1 MNEKNKIPKTGW
13 HGGNMTLKH
22 FLTGIL
28 IAFIV
33 SLVPTLIDGPF
44 NQLEQ
49 QATDLKL
56 LIRGQSTID
65 TNIVILYLDNSDIN
79 ALKRWPLPR
88 NYYALLLMAL
98 HDVEVK
104 AVGFDFSFS
113 DPQPEYAEN
122 DSLLVRMTRTMEN
135 IVQSVYFDRLT
146 GTAAD
151 TLAPQ
156 TIPARFVY
164 KIPEQHSFRSGGRI
178 TLPFPALLNA
188 SMSIGHANLAD
199 EAVVR
204 NFPLFIEYNGQLVP
218 ALSFELARLFL
229 EGTRSSVV
237 VAGSSALIKYPG
249 DMKRIPILDQG
260 YVRLNYSGGTS
271 SLHTIHFV
279 DFLQAYGER
288 SSQPQPALLTSLKG
302 KIILIG
308 VIAEGRSSFVA
319 TPYAAKFPAV
329 GVHATAIHNILHS
342 NFLVSPAWWVC
353 LAISFLLGLAA
364 FVMIFRFREFRGL
377 LLTIGLFALYC
388 LLDVLI
394 LIIIDL
400 SLPLAIPGIV
410 VLLVSFLTVVY
421 ERNIMKETVTE
432 LAREKD
438 EITRQLRLKESRVQE
453 LEKRLTLSSQQN
465 TPAVSLVEELER
477 QKRALEELSSRAADL
492 QVYQPEE
499 SGDDGTPE
507 AFCGIIYSPTGKMAP
522 LIAMVRKIASGDA
535 NVMISGESGT
545 GKELIARAIHSE
557 SPRREKPFIAVNCG
571 ALSESLLE
579 SELFGH
585 ERGAFTGAVKE
596 RTGRFE
602 LANGGTIFLD
612 EIADT
617 SEAFQVKLLRVVQE
631 GEFERVG
638 GIKTLKVDVRIIAAT
653 NKNLKQEIMAKRFRE
668 DLYYRLNVISLHL
681 PPLHERKSDIP
692 HLAAHFLNRENT
704 SVQFSANAMNALVNY
719 EWRGNIRELESI
731 VKRAVILAQSEDR
744 TLVRTKDLP
753 PEIIA
758 QFSDTR
764 NIEEKIITSLREKKF
779 SRSAITDTASELGGF
794 NRGTIAEYFRGYC
807 FKILNE
813 QDWDIE
819 KTSLAIAGT
828 IDDQLLDKV
837 RKKLDEYMTN
847 IRSSV
852 DRQQTF
858 DENMQLLKPK
868 YKNLPLRYHKYLD
881 ELIKALCEGRVKD
894 SQ

>member
-1 MNEKNKIPKTGW
+1 MNEKNKTPNIGL
-13 HGGNMTLKH
+13 HGDKMTLKH
-22 FLTGIL
+22 FLIGIA

-33 SLVPTLIDGPF
+33 AFVPTLVDGPF
-44 NQLEQ
+44 DQLEQ
-49 QATDLKL
+49 QTTDLKL
-56 LIRGQSTID
+56 LVRGQSILD
-65 TNIVILYLDNSDIN
+65 TNIVILYLDNNDIN

-98 HDVEVK
+98 HDVGVK

-146 GTAAD
+146 GNTAD

-156 TIPARFVY
+156 TIPARFAY

-188 SMSIGHANLAD
+188 STSIGHTNLAD

-218 ALSFELARLFL
+218 ALSFELTRLYL
-229 EGTRSSVV
+229 EGNRSSVV
-237 VAGSSALIKYPG
+237 VANFSVLIKYPG
-249 DMKRIPILDQG
+249 DTKRIPILDQG
-260 YVRLNYSGGTS
+260 YVRLNYAGGLS
-271 SLHTIHFV
+271 SLHAIHFV

-288 SSQPQPALLTSLKG
+288 STQPQPALITSLKG
-302 KIILIG
+302 KIVLIG

-319 TPYAAKFPAV
+319 TPYAAKFPAI

-342 NFLVSPAWWVC
+342 NFLVIPAWWIR
-353 LAISFLLGLAA
+353 LTISFLFGMAA
-364 FVMIFRFREFRGL
+364 FVMIFRFRERRGL
-377 LLTIGLFALYC
+377 LLTFGLFTLYC
-388 LLDVLI
+388 ILNVLI
-394 LIIIDL
+394 LVTVDL
-400 SLPLAIPGIV
+400 SLPLAIPGIT
-410 VLLVSFLTVVY
+410 VLLVSFLTMVY

-432 LAREKD
+432 LAREKED
-438 EITRQLRLKESRVQE
+438 ITRELRLKESRVQE
-453 LEKRLTLSSQQN
+453 LEKQLTLSTQQN
-465 TPAVSLVEELER
+465 APAISLVEELER
-477 QKRALEELSSRAADL
+477 QKRDLEELSSRAADL
-492 QVYQPEE
+492 QAYKPEE
-499 SGDDGTPE
+499 SLDEGRPE
-507 AFCGIIYSPTGKMAP
+507 EFCGIIYSSSSKMAP
-522 LIAMVRKIASGDA
+522 LIAMVKKIASGDS

-545 GKELIARAIHSE
+545 GKELIPRAIHSE
-557 SPRREKPFIAVNCG
+557 SPRKEKPFIAINCG

-638 GIKTLKVDVRIIAAT
+638 GTKTLKVDIRIIAAT
-653 NKNLKQEIMAKRFRE
+653 NKNLKQEISVKRFRE

-692 HLAAHFLNRENT
+692 YLVAHFLGREKT
-704 SVQFSANAMNALVNY
+704 TVEFSANAMNALMYY

-731 VKRAVILAQSEDR
+731 VKRAVILANSEGR

-753 PEIIA
+753 PEIVG

-764 NIEEKIITSLREKKF
+764 DIEEKIIASLHEKKF
-779 SRSAITDTASELGGF
+779 SRSAISDTASELGGF

-813 QDWDIE
+813 RDWDIE
-819 KTSLAIAGT
+819 KASLAIAGT
-828 IDDQLLDKV
+828 TDDQVLDKV
-837 RKKLDEYMTN
+837 RKKLDEYTAN
-847 IRSSV
+847 IRSSI
-852 DRQQTF
+852 DKHRSY

-868 YKNLPLRYHKYLD
+868 YKNLPLRYHQHLD
-881 ELIKALCEGRVKD
+881 ELIKALCEGRAK
-894 SQ
+894 